1 MKTQNTIF
9 FQPLGATQLGQLVKE
24 VKETVA
30 AATPAIQHKTA
41 FGIVDLWNL
50 DRSRR
55 NRITRRHTGMTSVLL

>member
-9 FQPLGATQLGQLVKE
+9 FQQLGGAQLGQLVKE

-30 AATPAIQHKTA
+30 ITAPAIQHKTA

-55 NRITRRHTGMTSVLL
+55 HRITRRHTGMTSVLL

>member
-9 FQPLGATQLGQLVKE
+9 FQQLGQTQLGQLVKE

-30 AATPAIQHKTA
+30 ATVPAIQHKTA
-41 FGIVDLWNL
+41 FGIVDLWNI

-55 NRITRRHTGMTSVLL
+55 HRITRRHTGMTSVLL

>member
-1 MKTQNTIF
+1 MKTQNTF
-9 FQPLGATQLGQLVKE
+9 FLQQLGKTQLGQLVKE

-30 AATPAIQHKTA
+30 ATVPAIQHKTA

-55 NRITRRHTGMTSVLL
+55 NRITRRHTGLTSTLL